1 MKCFYH
7 VDDDGKCAAF
17 WVYLSAGVYDGYES
31 EFIPI
36 NYGMEFSFDKI
47 NPNEQVYIVDYSIM
61 PDEMRKLL
69 EITKDVT
76 WIDHHKSAIER
87 YTDFEIPIRGIR
99 YDGIAAC
106 MRLHIVGYII

>member
-17 WVYLSAGVYDGYES
+17 LVYLSAGVYDGYES

-61 PDEMRKLL
+61 RDEMR
-69 EITKDVT
+69 
-76 WIDHHKSAIER
+76 
-87 YTDFEIPIRGIR
+87 
-99 YDGIAAC
+99 
-106 MRLHIVGYII
+106 